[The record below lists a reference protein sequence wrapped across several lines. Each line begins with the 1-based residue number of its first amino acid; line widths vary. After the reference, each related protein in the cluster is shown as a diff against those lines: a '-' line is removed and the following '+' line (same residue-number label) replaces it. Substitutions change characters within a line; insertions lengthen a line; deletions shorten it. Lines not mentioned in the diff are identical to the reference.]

1 MYTTV
6 NKDSVI
12 NNYAAEPQFYYAEY
26 SSPEQQNRYK
36 FQAAVATLLVTAIV
50 LVAFGV
56 S

>member
-6 NKDSVI
+6 NENGVI
-12 NNYAAEPQFYYAEY
+12 NNYASEPQLYYAEY
-26 SSPEQQNRYK
+26 PSPEQQNRYK